1 MIDDMDNESMTDL
14 YMYFVYIMIAES
26 FWTRVS
32 THLNSNFWILPPLE
46 MGSRYITVLRYR
58 LN

>member
-1 MIDDMDNESMTDL
+1 MDNESMTDL

-32 THLNSNFWILPPLE
+32 THLNSNF
-46 MGSRYITVLRYR
+46 
-58 LN
+58 